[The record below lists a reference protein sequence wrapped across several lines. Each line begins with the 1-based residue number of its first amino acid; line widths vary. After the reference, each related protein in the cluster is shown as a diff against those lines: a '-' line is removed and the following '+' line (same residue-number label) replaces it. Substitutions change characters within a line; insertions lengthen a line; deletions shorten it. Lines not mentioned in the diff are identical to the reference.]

1 MKILKFIP
9 LISLLFVGLSFPV
22 STNANSPIVKK
33 AIFAG
38 GCFWCVEKD
47 FDSVN
52 GVTQTISG
60 FTGGTQDNPS
70 YKDVTSGGTGHYE
83 AVEIEFY
90 PSVVSYKQLVDLFWR
105 SIDPTDD
112 GGQFCDRGHSY
123 RTAVFALDEEQARIA
138 EKSKAE
144 AQEAL
149 GMEIA
154 TQILDAGEF
163 FPAGEYHQ
171 GYYQSEKRIITRFG
185 VLTKA
190 QAYKRYRKA
199 CGRDARV
206 KELWGDAA
214 VFAR

>member
-1 MKILKFIP
+1 MKFLKHIVP
-9 LISLLFVGLSFPV
+9 TALLVVGLILPAV
-22 STNANSPIVKK
+22 SLAKTTET

-47 FDSVN
+47 FDSVK
-52 GVTQTISG
+52 GVVSTISG
-60 FTGGTQDNPS
+60 FTGGSKDNPS
-70 YKDVTSGGTGHYE
+70 YKDVTAGGTGHYE
-83 AVEIEFY
+83 AVKIDFD
-90 PSVVSYKQLVDLFWR
+90 PARVSYQQLVDLFWR

-123 RTAVFALDEEQARIA
+123 RTAVFALNDDQ
-138 EKSKAE
+138 EKTALASRAK
-144 AQEAL
+144 AQEEL
-149 GMEIA
+149 GMNIV

-163 FPAGEYHQ
+163 FPADEYHQ
-171 GYYQSEKRIITRFG
+171 GYYQSKKRIITRFG

-214 VFAR
+214 VFAH

>member
-1 MKILKFIP
+1 MKLLKF
-9 LISLLFVGLSFPV
+9 LVLSSFLVVGLNLSTASFAK
-22 STNANSPIVKK
+22 TTET

-47 FDSVN
+47 FDSVK
-52 GVTQTISG
+52 GVVSTISG
-60 FTGGTQDNPS
+60 FSGGSKDNPS

-83 AVEIEFY
+83 AVKIDFD
-90 PSVVSYKQLVDLFWR
+90 PSIVSYQQLVDLFWR

-123 RTAVFALDEEQARIA
+123 RTAVFALNEDQENIA
-138 EKSKAE
+138 LASRAE

-149 GMEIA
+149 GMDIV
-154 TQILDAGEF
+154 TQILEAGEF
-163 FPAGEYHQ
+163 FPAEEYHQ
-171 GYYQSEKRIITRFG
+171 GYYQSKKRIITRFG

-214 VFAR
+214 VFAH

>member
-1 MKILKFIP
+1 MKYLKY
-9 LISLLFVGLSFPV
+9 LALSSLLMVGLSLTTSLPAKSV
-22 STNANSPIVKK
+22 ET

-47 FDSVN
+47 FDSVE
-52 GVTQTISG
+52 GVLGTISG
-60 FTGGTQDNPS
+60 FTGGNKDNPS

-83 AVEIEFY
+83 AVKIDY
-90 PSVVSYKQLVDLFWR
+90 DPSIVSYQQLVDLFWR
-105 SIDPTDD
+105 SIDPIDD

-123 RTAVFALDEEQARIA
+123 RTAVFALDEEQENIA
-138 EKSKAE
+138 LASRAE

-149 GMEIA
+149 GMEIV
-154 TQILDAGEF
+154 TQILEAGEF
-163 FPAGEYHQ
+163 FPAGDYHQ
-171 GYYQSEKRIITRFG
+171 GYYKSKDRIVTRFG

-190 QAYKRYRKA
+190 QAYKRYRKG

-214 VFAR
+214 VFAN

>member
-1 MKILKFIP
+1 MKYLKY
-9 LISLLFVGLSFPV
+9 LALSSLLMVGLSL
-22 STNANSPIVKK
+22 STSLPAKSVET

-47 FDSVN
+47 FDSVE
-52 GVTQTISG
+52 GVLGTISG
-60 FTGGTQDNPS
+60 FTGGNKDNPS

-83 AVEIEFY
+83 AVKIDY
-90 PSVVSYKQLVDLFWR
+90 DPSIVSYQQLVDLFWR

-123 RTAVFALDEEQARIA
+123 RTAVFALDEEQEKIA
-138 EKSKAE
+138 LASRVE

-149 GMEIA
+149 GMEIV
-154 TQILDAGEF
+154 TQILEAGEF
-163 FPAGEYHQ
+163 FPAGDYHQ
-171 GYYQSEKRIITRFG
+171 GYYKSKDRIVTRFG

-190 QAYKRYRKA
+190 QAYKRYRKG

-214 VFAR
+214 VFAK

>member
-1 MKILKFIP
+1 MK
-9 LISLLFVGLSFPV
+9 LLNLVLVTIFVVGFSF
-22 STNANSPIVKK
+22 STASFAKTTET

-47 FDSVN
+47 FDSVE
-52 GVTQTISG
+52 GVVSTISG
-60 FTGGTQDNPS
+60 FTGGSKDNPS

-83 AVEIEFY
+83 AVKIDFD
-90 PSVVSYKQLVDLFWR
+90 PSKVSYQQLVDLFWR

-123 RTAVFALDEEQARIA
+123 RTAVFALNEDQEKIA
-138 EKSKAE
+138 LTSRAE

-149 GMEIA
+149 GMDIV

-171 GYYQSEKRIITRFG
+171 GYYMSDKRIITRFG

-206 KELWGDAA
+206 KELWGDSA
-214 VFAR
+214 VFAH

>member
-1 MKILKFIP
+1 MKYIKYLA
-9 LISLLFVGLSFPV
+9 LSSLLMVGISLTTSLPAKSVE
-22 STNANSPIVKK
+22 T

-47 FDSVN
+47 FDSVE
-52 GVTQTISG
+52 GVLGTISG
-60 FTGGTQDNPS
+60 FTGGNKDNPS

-83 AVEIEFY
+83 AVKIDY
-90 PSVVSYKQLVDLFWR
+90 DPSLVSYQQLVDLFWR

-123 RTAVFALDEEQARIA
+123 RAAVFALDEEQEKIA
-138 EKSKAE
+138 LASRAE

-149 GMEIA
+149 GMEIV
-154 TQILDAGEF
+154 TQILEAGEF
-163 FPAGEYHQ
+163 FPAGDYHQ
-171 GYYQSEKRIITRFG
+171 GYYKSKDRIVTRFG

-190 QAYKRYRKA
+190 QAYKRYRKG

-214 VFAR
+214 VFAN